1 VHPDIANT
9 RIGVAHAYIAEVVAE
24 GGSEFAERVRQM
36 NATAGLSPRALDA
49 CNAEA
54 LAALAAE
61 VVELR
66 QQVAELKK
74 TPSAQRS
81 PGKKKALA

>member
-24 GGSEFAERVRQM
+24 GESEFAERVRQM

-49 CNAEA
+49 RNAEA

-66 QQVAELKK
+66 QRVDELEK
-74 TPSAQRS
+74 TSS
-81 PGKKKALA
+81 TSMSKKKALA

>member
-9 RIGVAHAYIAEVVAE
+9 RIGAAHAYIAEVVAE
-24 GGSEFAERVRQM
+24 GEGEFAERVRQM
-36 NATAGLSPRALDA
+36 NATAGLSPSALDA
-49 CNAEA
+49 RNAEA

-74 TPSAQRS
+74 TSSATKT
-81 PGKKKALA
+81 KKKATV